1 MNNIF
6 VNYNNSLALKEK
18 GYNEPFFFYYR
29 TDDEVK
35 EVHHAMHTTALVYN
49 QKTIDDEVVAAP
61 IQQDIIIWLRKNH
74 NILLWYQPWEGHL
87 KEGKWPL
94 WNYYIKVPGK
104 KVISSDGYGY
114 FTTPE
119 IAINSALE
127 RILREL
133 I

>member
-61 IQQDIIIWLRKNH
+61 IQQDVLIWLKDKKG
-74 NILLWYQPWEGHL
+74 IVMWVQPYTEC
-87 KEGKWPL
+87 ENDIWPL
-94 WNYYIKVPGK
+94 WEYKIKAPNIWDLISVGSFESSEAAIDAGLEYIIK
-104 KVISSDGYGY
+104 
-114 FTTPE
+114 
-119 IAINSALE
+119 N
-127 RILREL
+127 L
-133 I
+133 IK